1 MVPEDWRIQHFCII
15 RLSFGFPFRHC
26 KSSIGTES
34 RSNEK
39 KGCTITARATSFS
52 AGYNFTKAKILDDW
66 LRHTR
71 PVIEPNRRPVINRL
85 SKCFLLNTCPFR
97 MPGDAPLHPEARQ
110 PFAQRSGLTAIPC
123 HMVTSHSGSP
133 ERPGNIER

>member
-1 MVPEDWRIQHFCII
+1 M
-15 RLSFGFPFRHC
+15 
-26 KSSIGTES
+26 
-34 RSNEK
+34 
-39 KGCTITARATSFS
+39 
-52 AGYNFTKAKILDDW
+52 DDW
-66 LRHTR
+66 LRRTR

-85 SKCFLLNTCPFR
+85 SKCFLLNTRPFR